1 MKKGLAVGKIA
12 ENCAFFWNLKSEN
25 YSVLI
30 WSVQFWNFLDPTL
43 LPIPLPVFFIY
54 LQLAS
59 MIPLVLAAT
68 VKVIFLNFVI
78 ITFYSVQVIKLKN
91 KPSYISISYPMNI
104 FVKQSDTLASFAWCP
119 ASDLLMP
126 CPNLIT
132 VSTVIVQNWG
142 WTIDKW
148 S

>member
-1 MKKGLAVGKIA
+1 LHGTAKYFGRDLLNQKIVVFYIGNIFAYEQVALKTLHQGEKGLAVGKIA
-12 ENCAFFWNLKSEN
+12 EKLCFFWNLKSEN

-30 WSVQFWNFLDPTL
+30 LSAQFWNFLDPTL

-78 ITFYSVQVIKLKN
+78 ITFYSVQVIK
-91 KPSYISISYPMNI
+91 
-104 FVKQSDTLASFAWCP
+104 
-119 ASDLLMP
+119 
-126 CPNLIT
+126 
-132 VSTVIVQNWG
+132 
-142 WTIDKW
+142 
-148 S
+148 